1 MGGMGVG
8 WEVEV
13 GMGGAGGGAGKEG
26 YKDSRVGEG
35 LLLWWVG
42 WDGMGWG
49 FYRFRGVG
57 GGRDDGIL
65 DE

>member
-1 MGGMGVG
+1 
-8 WEVEV
+8 
-13 GMGGAGGGAGKEG
+13 MGGAGGGAGKEG